1 MKISSEQA
9 RKQIWEQ
16 LKIVGKPDS
25 RFHWDFAE
33 FIADYEDSDQNAELI
48 REMDEY
54 KNANILFITPDNNM
68 RKLREFALLDQKV
81 ILMTTYGINRGFQV
95 IRPGAVPEGKEEFA
109 STLDGIELYM
119 TPITLQ
125 EIKEEFNHVELLFT
139 GASAMTPSGI
149 RFGKGHGYF
158 DLEWAMM
165 WSMGLVDLSS
175 VVIGMGHDCQVVD
188 ADVQPAPYDTIVDY
202 IVTTTKVIKTEKTQ
216 EKPTLGILWDK
227 LEKGMFEN
235 IPPLQEVY
243 QATKA

>member
-1 MKISSEQA
+1 
-9 RKQIWEQ
+9 
-16 LKIVGKPDS
+16 
-25 RFHWDFAE
+25 
-33 FIADYEDSDQNAELI
+33 
-48 REMDEY
+48 
-54 KNANILFITPDNNM
+54 
-68 RKLREFALLDQKV
+68 
-81 ILMTTYGINRGFQV
+81 
-95 IRPGAVPEGKEEFA
+95 
-109 STLDGIELYM
+109 
-119 TPITLQ
+119 
-125 EIKEEFNHVELLFT
+125 
-139 GASAMTPSGI
+139 MTPSGI